1 MKFWKIL
8 KSQIEQTLPEW
19 RDQFLSYKNLKK
31 QLKIMCPK
39 DGHTPAKLEAY
50 QVNHFLYLLAV
61 EINKFNTF
69 FVNKEEE
76 YIIKWK
82 LLQDTVDRAMD
93 YSDMELMSLGREIV
107 DFHGEM
113 VLLMNYSALN
123 YTGLVK
129 IIKKHDKRTGAL
141 LRLPFI
147 QEVLNQ
153 PFFETDVLNSLIKEC
168 EVILNIFFT
177 NNDEPSY
184 PCTSTS
190 EENDDE
196 DGSGSNVIEDEN
208 KEKLMQVP
216 KELAEI
222 ENMENV
228 FIKLTL
234 SALHT
239 LEEIRGRS
247 SMLAYAEILQ
257 KQEMNQKS

>member
-31 QLKIMCPK
+31 QLKVMCPK
-39 DGHTPAKLEAY
+39 DALTPPRLDADEI
-50 QVNHFLYLLAV
+50 NHFLHLLEL
-61 EINKFNTF
+61 EIDKFNAF
-69 FVNKEEE
+69 FVDKEEE

-82 LLQDTVDRAMD
+82 ELQDRVAKVMD
-93 YSDMELMSLGREIV
+93 SNVELMSLGREIV

-113 VLLMNYSALN
+113 VLLENYSALN

-129 IIKKHDKRTGAL
+129 IIKKYDKRTGAL

-153 PFFETDVLNSLIKEC
+153 PFFKIDVLDKLVKEC
-168 EVILNIFFT
+168 EVILNFLFS
-177 NNDEPSY
+177 ND
-184 PCTSTS
+184 PCTSIS
-190 EENDDE
+190 EDFEE
-196 DGSGSNVIEDEN
+196 DGCGSMDRNEN
-208 KEKLMQVP
+208 KKTLMHVP

-222 ENMENV
+222 ENMENM
-228 FIKLTL
+228 FTKLTL

-239 LEEIRGRS
+239 LEAIRGRS
-247 SMLAYAEILQ
+247 STVSIFSLPPLH
-257 KQEMNQKS
+257 N

>member
-1 MKFWKIL
+1 
-8 KSQIEQTLPEW
+8 
-19 RDQFLSYKNLKK
+19 
-31 QLKIMCPK
+31 
-39 DGHTPAKLEAY
+39 
-50 QVNHFLYLLAV
+50 
-61 EINKFNTF
+61 
-69 FVNKEEE
+69 
-76 YIIKWK
+76 
-82 LLQDTVDRAMD
+82 
-93 YSDMELMSLGREIV
+93 
-107 DFHGEM
+107 
-113 VLLMNYSALN
+113 
-123 YTGLVK
+123 VK

-208 KEKLMQVP
+208 KENLMQVP

-247 SMLAYAEILQ
+247 SMVSIF
-257 KQEMNQKS
+257 